1 MKNEIILIDE
11 NTIKNK
17 IYYIRGQYV
26 MLDSE
31 LAEIYGYTTKR
42 FNEQVKNNIERFDID
57 FMFRL
62 SDEELIELSRSN
74 FSTSIQV
81 KGVKGGRV
89 YNPYAFTEQGIYMLM
104 TVLRGEKAVEQSK
117 QLIRIFKKMKDYLSN
132 NNLLDMVIK
141 HGCEIDCINSDLKD
155 IKNIIYPKDE
165 IYFDKEWDAYSKI
178 IDIFSNAK
186 DELIIVDRYTDK
198 SILDIISKLN
208 VKVILITSKK
218 TKITELD
225 IKKYKSTYNN
235 LSIYYD
241 DSYHDRYFILDR
253 DIIYHSGNSI
263 NHIGYRKSS
272 IDIIGDKNVKNI
284 VLNDVLNIIN

>member
-1 MKNEIILIDE
+1 
-11 NTIKNK
+11 
-17 IYYIRGQYV
+17 
-26 MLDSE
+26 
-31 LAEIYGYTTKR
+31 
-42 FNEQVKNNIERFDID
+42 
-57 FMFRL
+57 
-62 SDEELIELSRSN
+62 
-74 FSTSIQV
+74 
-81 KGVKGGRV
+81 
-89 YNPYAFTEQGIYMLM
+89 MLM